1 MLYELDKLES
11 TVAEPLEEGAAVAA
25 SLPGGVAMM
34 EQTAAALRAY
44 LNAHGLGEYQ
54 VFHCPNHAMYDL
66 DEHIPALDES
76 AAWEPLGPRTH
87 GGEPVRMVLLDGN
100 GAKMME
106 SGVLHLGRHE
116 LVLARCAWSD
126 KGAESLQLWLWAA
139 PSADR
144 MRKLHARVEALRRER
159 GTATWQIVR
168 GGAPTGERI
177 PRDPRAAEQ
186 VLLTPAIAR
195 KMELDV
201 IRFFSEEVAA
211 MYRTLG
217 VAYRRGVLLHGPPG
231 NGKTSLVRCIAA
243 ALPRIPVM
251 LLRPAVNFN
260 TSNLELV
267 LEQWRRQA
275 PCIFVIE
282 DLDWLLATVNLSTFL
297 NLIDGVE
304 SKMTGGL
311 MLIATTNH
319 PEKLDPAINNR
330 PGRFDVV
337 IEVPS
342 PSRELREKFFTQKL
356 PGFTPDLVEKL
367 ADISDEL
374 SFAHLQEILRLS
386 GLAAIQGGRAD
397 RSEQDLLDAAAEVAT
412 SQDHASRGFAA
423 QPAVPFGLV
432 SRRK

>member
-1 MLYELDKLES
+1 
-11 TVAEPLEEGAAVAA
+11 
-25 SLPGGVAMM
+25 
-34 EQTAAALRAY
+34 
-44 LNAHGLGEYQ
+44 
-54 VFHCPNHAMYDL
+54 
-66 DEHIPALDES
+66 
-76 AAWEPLGPRTH
+76 
-87 GGEPVRMVLLDGN
+87 
-100 GAKMME
+100 
-106 SGVLHLGRHE
+106 
-116 LVLARCAWSD
+116 
-126 KGAESLQLWLWAA
+126 
-139 PSADR
+139 
-144 MRKLHARVEALRRER
+144 MRKLHVRVEALRRER
-159 GTATWQIVR
+159 GAATWQIIR

-211 MYRTLG
+211 MYRALG

-231 NGKTSLVRCIAA
+231 NGKTSLVRCVAA

-251 LLRPAVNFN
+251 LLRPAGNFN
-260 TSNLELV
+260 TSNLEFV

-342 PSRELREKFFTQKL
+342 PTRELREKFFTQKL
-356 PGFTPDLVEKL
+356 PGMSPDLIQKL
-367 ADISDEL
+367 ADIADEL

-386 GLAAIQGGRAD
+386 GLMAIQDGRTD
-397 RSEQDLLDAAAEVAT
+397 RTEQDLLDAAVEVAT

-423 QPAVPFGLV
+423 QPAAPFGLV
-432 SRRK
+432 PRRK